1 MKMKKI
7 ICSLMISVLCFM
19 TALSGVSAASYDT
32 SKINNAYDQICNYY
46 KENSTL
52 SEPDQVIAVE
62 ALGLDVEKDFKC
74 DDLLEAMKEKDYTT
88 ATTGELTKSIIALT
102 FMGYNPNTFNN
113 QNLVAILE
121 NYVKDDNSKI
131 NTTED
136 TGGLSWV
143 LFALETINSQ
153 YVDKIANRMI
163 STNQDVQGGFIS
175 WGSPNTDVTG
185 WAIEALTLANKEK
198 YNDSILK
205 AIAYLKTQQ
214 NKDADYKYSNG
225 DTQSCVLEGLMAY
238 DKDGVIAGNYNYVDV
253 NQNIDNNPID
263 YLLSWMENGYFVA
276 DEWLPDGVGGYYK
289 TGRKLFNLMSTY
301 QGAKSLGTYKNG
313 SVFLKAQKDYDAIVN
328 PVKEEP
334 KQESTTTAPVQT
346 NKKAQ
351 SVKTGDETNV
361 VVYISLSVMSVGLFL
376 VLKKE
381 YERAH

>member
-136 TGGLSWV
+136 AGGLSWV

-153 YVDKIANRMI
+153 YVPGRYLRIPIRWRRR
-163 STNQDVQGGFIS
+163 TT
-175 WGSPNTDVTG
+175 SP
-185 WAIEALTLANKEK
+185 
-198 YNDSILK
+198 
-205 AIAYLKTQQ
+205 
-214 NKDADYKYSNG
+214 
-225 DTQSCVLEGLMAY
+225 Y
-238 DKDGVIAGNYNYVDV
+238 D
-253 NQNIDNNPID
+253 
-263 YLLSWMENGYFVA
+263 
-276 DEWLPDGVGGYYK
+276 
-289 TGRKLFNLMSTY
+289 
-301 QGAKSLGTYKNG
+301 
-313 SVFLKAQKDYDAIVN
+313 
-328 PVKEEP
+328 
-334 KQESTTTAPVQT
+334 
-346 NKKAQ
+346 
-351 SVKTGDETNV
+351 
-361 VVYISLSVMSVGLFL
+361 
-376 VLKKE
+376 
-381 YERAH
+381 